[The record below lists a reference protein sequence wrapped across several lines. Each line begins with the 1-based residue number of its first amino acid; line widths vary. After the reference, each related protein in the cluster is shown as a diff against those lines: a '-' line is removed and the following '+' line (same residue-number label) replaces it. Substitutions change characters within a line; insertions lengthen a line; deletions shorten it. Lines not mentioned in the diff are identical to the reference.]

1 MRRAAPAAA
10 PVAVDKEVKRKQ
22 RMGDI
27 KLDLHRVLL
36 DNLNLAALEH
46 ATEADLRA
54 EINAISAE
62 HLNDNAIVLGRE
74 DRIILNK
81 ELYDEVTGLGPLET
95 LLQDESVNDI
105 LVNGPQQI
113 FVERSGKLELTD
125 VTFKDE
131 RHLLR
136 IIDKIV
142 SAVGRRVDESKPYVD
157 ARLKDGSRFNAMVP
171 PVAVDGSLV
180 SIRKFKKD
188 KLGIDDLVQ
197 FGAFS
202 EEMAAYLQAAVST
215 RLNVIVSGGT
225 GSGKTTTLNALSS
238 FIADDERILT
248 IEDTAELQLQQ
259 THVGR
264 MESRPPNVEGK
275 GEVSPRDCLKNA
287 LRMRPDRIIVGET
300 RGEEVIDMLQAMN
313 TGHDGSMTTI
323 HANNPRDGIS
333 RLENMVAM
341 AGIEMPLKA
350 VRSQIS
356 SAVNL
361 IVQASRLQ
369 DGSRRMTSITE
380 ITGMEG
386 DVISMQEIF
395 RFQRV
400 GPDARQ
406 QDHRPL
412 SQPQACAATSPSASA
427 SGAMICP
434 RPSLNPSQRSK
445 PHGHQCRTH
454 HLRSDLYRRAGA
466 RRRASIWRLFG
477 RSISLNSRVNR
488 RLEMI
493 EKGDTPRGGAG
504 QICARRCSSTRKS
517 KGIPLYSLWLSEK
530 AQKGRDCLL
539 PATADHGDGRPFGSV
554 LPWPDRRHRDRSTR
568 AHRRLHR
575 HGGRCCVY
583 VGVHESQQAHGDH
596 RRTAPRCGRADGAL
610 LARRSPV
617 HQRHHHREQRN
628 PRPACLRIRCDRG

>member
-1 MRRAAPAAA
+1 MFSNYKKTDAAPAAQAVVTPIAVAKPEATAAASIRRAAPAAA
-10 PVAVDKEVKRKQ
+10 ATAVDKEVKRKQ
-22 RMGDI
+22 RMGEI

-46 ATEADLRA
+46 ACEADLRA
-54 EINAISAE
+54 KINAISTE
-62 HLNDNAIVLGRE
+62 HLNDNSIVLGRE
-74 DRIILNK
+74 DRIALNS

-95 LLQDESVNDI
+95 LLKDETVNDI

-142 SAVGRRVDESKPYVD
+142 SAVGRRVDESNPYVD

-197 FGAFS
+197 FGAFT
-202 EEMAAYLQAAVST
+202 EEMAACLQAAVAT
-215 RLNVIVSGGT
+215 RLNIIVSGGT

-238 FIADDERILT
+238 FIDNAERILT

-300 RGEEVIDMLQAMN
+300 SGEEVIDMLQAMN

-323 HANNPRDGIS
+323 HANSARDGVS
-333 RLENMVAM
+333 RLENMIAM

-395 RFQRV
+395 RYQRV
-400 GPDARQ
+400 GLTPDNKIIGHFTATGVRSHYAERFRMWGY
-406 QDHRPL
+406 DLP
-412 SQPQACAATSPSASA
+412 SSIYEPVAA
-427 SGAMICP
+427 
-434 RPSLNPSQRSK
+434 
-445 PHGHQCRTH
+445 
-454 HLRSDLYRRAGA
+454 
-466 RRRASIWRLFG
+466 
-477 RSISLNSRVNR
+477 
-488 RLEMI
+488 E
-493 EKGDTPRGGAG
+493 
-504 QICARRCSSTRKS
+504 
-517 KGIPLYSLWLSEK
+517 
-530 AQKGRDCLL
+530 
-539 PATADHGDGRPFGSV
+539 
-554 LPWPDRRHRDRSTR
+554 
-568 AHRRLHR
+568 
-575 HGGRCCVY
+575 
-583 VGVHESQQAHGDH
+583 
-596 RRTAPRCGRADGAL
+596 
-610 LARRSPV
+610 
-617 HQRHHHREQRN
+617 
-628 PRPACLRIRCDRG
+628 

>member
-1 MRRAAPAAA
+1 MFSKYKKQGDTSAAKQAAAAKVTALKPAEPASVKSASMRRAAQPATVA
-10 PVAVDKEVKRKQ
+10 PLDRDLKRKQ
-22 RMGDI
+22 RMSEI
-27 KLDLHRVLL
+27 KLELHRALL

-46 ATEADLRA
+46 ATEQDLRQ
-54 EINAISAE
+54 EINEISAE
-62 HLNDNAIVLGRE
+62 ILAEKSIVLNRE
-74 DRIILNK
+74 DRVQLNS

-95 LLQDESVNDI
+95 LLKDDTVNDI

-113 FVERSGKLELTD
+113 FVERDGKLQLTD
-125 VTFKDE
+125 ITFKDE
-131 RHLLR
+131 KHLLR

-142 SAVGRRVDESKPYVD
+142 SAVGRRVDESNPYVD

-171 PVAVDGSLV
+171 PIAVDGSLV

-188 KLGIDDLVQ
+188 KLGIDDLVS

-202 EEMAAYLQAAVST
+202 EEMAAYLQAAVAT
-215 RLNVIVSGGT
+215 RLNIIVSGGT

-238 FIADDERILT
+238 FIDNAERILT

-323 HANNPRDGIS
+323 HANSARDGVS
-333 RLENMVAM
+333 RLENMIAM

-400 GPDARQ
+400 GLTPENKIIGHFTATGVRSHFSERFRMWGYDL
-406 QDHRPL
+406 PT
-412 SQPQACAATSPSASA
+412 SIYEPIAA
-427 SGAMICP
+427 
-434 RPSLNPSQRSK
+434 Q
-445 PHGHQCRTH
+445 
-454 HLRSDLYRRAGA
+454 
-466 RRRASIWRLFG
+466 
-477 RSISLNSRVNR
+477 
-488 RLEMI
+488 
-493 EKGDTPRGGAG
+493 
-504 QICARRCSSTRKS
+504 
-517 KGIPLYSLWLSEK
+517 
-530 AQKGRDCLL
+530 
-539 PATADHGDGRPFGSV
+539 
-554 LPWPDRRHRDRSTR
+554 
-568 AHRRLHR
+568 
-575 HGGRCCVY
+575 
-583 VGVHESQQAHGDH
+583 
-596 RRTAPRCGRADGAL
+596 
-610 LARRSPV
+610 
-617 HQRHHHREQRN
+617 
-628 PRPACLRIRCDRG
+628 

>member
-1 MRRAAPAAA
+1 MFSKYKKPSTPAVSKSAATPETPKAAVTELSEVTTKVVRKAA
-10 PVAVDKEVKRKQ
+10 PVAPVQVTTLDKERKRKE
-22 RMGDI
+22 RVSDL
-27 KLDLHRVLL
+27 KLELHRVLL
-36 DNLNLAALEH
+36 DSLNLAALEH
-46 ATEADLRA
+46 ATEADLRQ
-54 EINAISAE
+54 EIQSITSEFLEEKAII
-62 HLNDNAIVLGRE
+62 LNRD
-74 DRIILNK
+74 DRQTLNK

-95 LLQDESVNDI
+95 LLQDDTVNDI

-113 FVERSGKLELTD
+113 FVERAGKLQLTD
-125 VTFKDE
+125 IKFKDE

-142 SAVGRRVDESKPYVD
+142 SAVGRRVDESNPYVD

-188 KLGIDDLVQ
+188 KLGIDDLVD
-197 FGAFS
+197 FGAFT
-202 EEMAAYLQAAVST
+202 EEMAAYLQAAVAT

-238 FIADDERILT
+238 FIDNDERILT

-323 HANNPRDGIS
+323 HANSARDGVS
-333 RLENMVAM
+333 RLENMIAM

-395 RFQRV
+395 RYQRV
-400 GPDARQ
+400 GLTPENKIIG
-406 QDHRPL
+406 HFT
-412 SQPQACAATSPSASA
+412 AT
-427 SGAMICP
+427 GV
-434 RPSLNPSQRSK
+434 RS
-445 PHGHQCRTH
+445 HYAERFRMWGY
-454 HLRSDLYRRAGA
+454 DLP
-466 RRRASIWRLFG
+466 ASIY
-477 RSISLNSRVNR
+477 
-488 RLEMI
+488 E
-493 EKGDTPRGGAG
+493 
-504 QICARRCSSTRKS
+504 
-517 KGIPLYSLWLSEK
+517 
-530 AQKGRDCLL
+530 
-539 PATADHGDGRPFGSV
+539 
-554 LPWPDRRHRDRSTR
+554 
-568 AHRRLHR
+568 
-575 HGGRCCVY
+575 
-583 VGVHESQQAHGDH
+583 
-596 RRTAPRCGRADGAL
+596 
-610 LARRSPV
+610 PV
-617 HQRHHHREQRN
+617 AAE
-628 PRPACLRIRCDRG
+628 

>member
-1 MRRAAPAAA
+1 MRKPLPKVAAV
-10 PVAVDKEVKRKQ
+10 PVGIDKERKRKE
-22 RMGDI
+22 RISEI
-27 KLDLHRVLL
+27 KIELHRAML
-36 DNLNLAALEH
+36 DHLNLAALDTASES
-46 ATEADLRA
+46 DLRA
-54 EINAISAE
+54 EISSIAGEILE
-62 HLNDNAIVLGRE
+62 EKGIVLNRE
-74 DRIILNK
+74 DRMQLTQ
-81 ELYDEVTGLGPLET
+81 ELYDEVKGLGPLET
-95 LLQDESVNDI
+95 LLKDDTVNDI
-105 LVNGPQQI
+105 LVNGPHQI
-113 FVERSGKLELTD
+113 FIERAGKLELSD

-131 RHLLR
+131 KHLLR

-142 SAVGRRVDESKPYVD
+142 SAVGRRVDESNPYVD
-157 ARLKDGSRFNAMVP
+157 ARLADGSRFNAMVP

-188 KLGIDDLVQ
+188 KLGIDDLVK

-202 EEMAAYLQAAVST
+202 EEMAAYLQAAVAT

-238 FIADDERILT
+238 FIDNSERILT

-259 THVGR
+259 IHVGR

-350 VRSQIS
+350 VRSQIA

-400 GPDARQ
+400 GLTPDNKIIGHFTATGVRSHYSERFRLWGY
-406 QDHRPL
+406 DLPPHIYEPI
-412 SQPQACAATSPSASA
+412 AA
-427 SGAMICP
+427 
-434 RPSLNPSQRSK
+434 
-445 PHGHQCRTH
+445 
-454 HLRSDLYRRAGA
+454 
-466 RRRASIWRLFG
+466 
-477 RSISLNSRVNR
+477 
-488 RLEMI
+488 E
-493 EKGDTPRGGAG
+493 
-504 QICARRCSSTRKS
+504 
-517 KGIPLYSLWLSEK
+517 
-530 AQKGRDCLL
+530 
-539 PATADHGDGRPFGSV
+539 
-554 LPWPDRRHRDRSTR
+554 
-568 AHRRLHR
+568 
-575 HGGRCCVY
+575 
-583 VGVHESQQAHGDH
+583 
-596 RRTAPRCGRADGAL
+596 
-610 LARRSPV
+610 
-617 HQRHHHREQRN
+617 
-628 PRPACLRIRCDRG
+628 